1 MDKVKRTLS
10 KEWDELVASMPDNLD
25 ESAKAHGAIMRQRK
39 IKSGE
44 MLLRI
49 ILLYAVASSLRNT
62 AIWLV
67 GLGLCDMSRQAIE
80 KRILQSTEWLSYLL
94 NELLRQ
100 KVDVCI
106 PAASGVKRLRLR
118 DASIIAR
125 PGSPGTEW
133 KVHLSWSPFNQMPAQ
148 VTLSDDKVGEGLEE
162 AALEAGD
169 LYLGDR
175 AYGIWKTIERLL
187 AHHTFFIFR
196 VAYTNLPLVNQDGTP
211 FDLLAWL
218 QGIEE
223 QADYAEVTVM
233 AKQDQQQRPLR
244 LVAGRIPAEKA
255 EEARERVRK
264 QARKKKKAP
273 NPDTLFVAGF
283 CILIT
288 NLPADAWSTT
298 LILALYRVRWQVE
311 WTFRRWKSLCGLDLL
326 PAYPAPIAEPL
337 LLAKLILIFLM
348 QQSLST
354 MPWSQWWIERDQA
367 PILSSLVQITF
378 WHLTELIRP
387 VAVIHLLFEQ
397 PQRFQRHLFSSRRQR
412 DPYQLSRAAARFQQL
427 IPLS

>member
-1 MDKVKRTLS
+1 MDKVKRTLI
-10 KEWDELVASMPDNLD
+10 KDWNELVESLPADLD
-25 ESAKAHGAIMRQRK
+25 ESAQAYGAMTRQRK

-49 ILLYAVASSLRNT
+49 TLIYAVVSSLRNT

-80 KRILQSTEWLSYLL
+80 KRILQSTKWLSYLL
-94 NELLRQ
+94 NELLKQ
-100 KVDVCI
+100 KLDVGI
-106 PAASGVKRLRLR
+106 PAASGVKRILLR

-125 PGSPGTEW
+125 PGRPGTEW

-148 VTLSDDKVGEGLEE
+148 VTLSDDKTGEGL
-162 AALEAGD
+162 AAATLEAGD

-175 AYGIWKTIERLL
+175 AYGLWKTIELL
-187 AHHTFFIFR
+187 LDKLAFFIFR
-196 VAYTNLPLVNQDGTP
+196 IAYTNLPLVNRDGTP

-218 QGIEE
+218 KGMDESS
-223 QADYAEVTVM
+223 AFSEVTVLV
-233 AKQDQQQRPLR
+233 KTDQQKRPLR
-244 LVAGRIPAEKA
+244 LVAGRIPAAKA
-255 EEARERVRK
+255 AEARDRVRQ
-264 QARKKKKAP
+264 QAKKKKKAP
-273 NPDTLFVAGF
+273 NPHTLFAAGF
-283 CILIT
+283 CLLIT
-288 NLPADAWSTT
+288 NLPTASWPTM
-298 LILALYRVRWQVE
+298 LILSLYRVRWQVE
-311 WTFRRWKSLCGLDLL
+311 WTFRRWKSLCALDDL

-354 MPWSQWWIERDQA
+354 MPWSQWWTEHEQA
-367 PILSSLVQITF
+367 PIISSLVQMSI

-387 VAVIHLLFEQ
+387 IAVVHLVFAE

-412 DPYQLSRAAARFQQL
+412 EPYQLSRSAKLFHAL

>member
-1 MDKVKRTLS
+1 MDQVKRTLI
-10 KEWDELVASMPDNLD
+10 KEWDELVESLPEDLD
-25 ESAKAHGAIMRQRK
+25 ESAKAYGAMTRARK

-44 MLLRI
+44 MLLRV
-49 ILLYAVASSLRNT
+49 ILIYAVVSSLRNT

-80 KRILQSTEWLSYLL
+80 KRILQSREWLSYLL
-94 NELLRQ
+94 NELLKQ
-100 KVDVCI
+100 KIEVSL

-118 DASIIAR
+118 DASTIAR

-133 KVHLSWSPFNQMPAQ
+133 RVHLSWSPFNQMAAQ
-148 VTLSDDKVGEGLEE
+148 VTLSDDKVGEGIEE
-162 AALEAGD
+162 AAVEAGD

-175 AYGIWKTIERLL
+175 AYGLWKTIEPLL
-187 AHHTFFIFR
+187 NHLAFFIFR
-196 VAYTNLPLVNQDGTP
+196 IAYTNLPLVNADGTP

-218 QGIEE
+218 KAIDE
-223 QADYAEVTVM
+223 QAESAEVAVM
-233 AKQDQQQRPLR
+233 ARQDQHKRPLR
-244 LVAGRIPAEKA
+244 LVAGRIPTEKA
-255 EEARERVRK
+255 AEARERVRQ
-264 QARKKKKAP
+264 QAKKKKKAP

-283 CILIT
+283 CLLIT
-288 NLPADAWSTT
+288 NLPTDSWSTT

-311 WTFRRWKSLCGLDLL
+311 WTFRRWKSLCALDDL

-348 QQSLST
+348 QQSLAT
-354 MPWSQWWIERDQA
+354 MPWSQWWSEHDQA
-367 PILSSLVQITF
+367 PIISSLVQITY

-387 VAVIHLLFEQ
+387 IAVVHLLFEQ

-412 DPYQLSRAAARFQQL
+412 KPYQLSRAAQHFQSL